1 VTTRTRQ
8 LLQMAAG
15 IGGAVLFAALAVYYA
30 TAANGHPR
38 VKHIILFVALAAVSA
53 LIAWFSLPPR
63 SASSD
68 S

>member
-1 VTTRTRQ
+1 MTTRTRR

-15 IGGAVLFAALAVYYA
+15 IGGTVLFAALAVYYA

-38 VKHIILFVALAAVSA
+38 VKHIILFVALAAISA

-63 SASSD
+63 DIASD